1 MTEYG
6 MMLLGIFGCLGYCFL
21 VNIPKRC
28 ILATT
33 LVGGASWSVYLIF
46 FNDGSGK
53 VFAAFAAAALVGLL
67 SDILSRFLKEA
78 ATIFIIPG
86 IIPLVPG
93 AGLYYTMIEIVNGNY
108 EKAAS
113 IGGETFFVAG
123 AIALA
128 LLFIGSLT
136 RIFHQIKYKLRV

>member
-6 MMLLGIFGCLGYCFL
+6 MMALGVFGCFGYCFL
-21 VNIPKRC
+21 LNIPRRC

-33 LVGGASWSVYLIF
+33 LVGGGSWSVYYIF

-53 VFAAFAAAALVGLL
+53 VLAAFVAAALVGLL
-67 SDILSRFLKEA
+67 SDILSRLLKEA

-93 AGLYYTMIEIVNGNY
+93 AGMYYTMIEIVNGNY
-108 EKAAS
+108 SKAAS

-123 AIALA
+123 SIALA
-128 LLFIGSLT
+128 LLFVGSLT
-136 RIFHQIKYKLRV
+136 RIFHQIKHKLRV